1 MVAVKTFVFSIDEG
15 LDDNGRDILV
25 LDRRTVF
32 AEKTTDKY
40 TVGTVYLGSF
50 AGDRMF
56 NVFES
61 GLFPEQIE
69 KVEVNGNKK

>member
-1 MVAVKTFVFSIDEG
+1 MGEISSYSTGVRFS
-15 LDDNGRDILV
+15 LK
-25 LDRRTVF
+25 
-32 AEKTTDKY
+32 KTTDKY

-61 GLFPEQIE
+61 G
-69 KVEVNGNKK
+69 